1 MIRRVGFIPNIV
13 FLFGLKSLSQMLSMQ
28 LRSEGSSIRF
38 VAISLLIFTAASF
51 IGYWYWSPYY
61 AADQIKNAIES
72 GDTAR
77 MSKFIDFPKV
87 RLNIQRQIN
96 NQIDLKLRE
105 FQSQPVTTKNQIDLY
120 SFQLVDRLVRDLVTE
135 EGIAALIS
143 GKNKLTRNSSL
154 NPNDGFKNV
163 HLRAKVADKGMLGVD
178 VEKKYGDSVNR
189 FYVTLSGKNRPDD
202 KVLITL
208 SREGFFFWRV
218 TNVLLPFG
226 T

>member
-1 MIRRVGFIPNIV
+1 
-13 FLFGLKSLSQMLSMQ
+13 MQ

-143 GKNKLTRNSSL
+143 GKNKLTRDSSL

-163 HLRAKVADKGMLGVD
+163 HLQAKVADKGMLGVD

-208 SREGFFFWRV
+208 SREGFFFWGV

>member
-1 MIRRVGFIPNIV
+1 
-13 FLFGLKSLSQMLSMQ
+13 MQ

-163 HLRAKVADKGMLGVD
+163 HLQAKVADKGMLGVD

-189 FYVTLSGKNRPDD
+189 FYVTLIWNNSPYDN
-202 KVLITL
+202 VLITL

>member
-1 MIRRVGFIPNIV
+1 
-13 FLFGLKSLSQMLSMQ
+13 MQ

-38 VAISLLIFTAASF
+38 VAISLLIFTAASV

-163 HLRAKVADKGMLGVD
+163 HLQAKVADKGMLGVD

-218 TNVLLPFG
+218 TNVLLPFR

>member
-1 MIRRVGFIPNIV
+1 
-13 FLFGLKSLSQMLSMQ
+13 MQ

-105 FQSQPVTTKNQIDLY
+105 FQSQSVTTKNQIDLY

-163 HLRAKVADKGMLGVD
+163 HLQAKVADKGMLGVD

>member
-1 MIRRVGFIPNIV
+1 
-13 FLFGLKSLSQMLSMQ
+13 MQ

-163 HLRAKVADKGMLGVD
+163 HLQAKVADKGMLGVD

-189 FYVTLSGKNRPDD
+189 FCVTLSGKNRPDD

>member
-1 MIRRVGFIPNIV
+1 
-13 FLFGLKSLSQMLSMQ
+13 MQ

-143 GKNKLTRNSSL
+143 GKNKLTRDSSL

-163 HLRAKVADKGMLGVD
+163 HLQAKVADKGMLGVD

-189 FYVTLSGKNRPDD
+189 FYVTLSGKNRLDD

>member
-1 MIRRVGFIPNIV
+1 
-13 FLFGLKSLSQMLSMQ
+13 MQ
-28 LRSEGSSIRF
+28 LRSEGSSVRF

-72 GDTAR
+72 EDTAR
-77 MSKFIDFPKV
+77 MSKFINFPKV

-143 GKNKLTRNSSL
+143 GKNKLTQNSSL

-163 HLRAKVADKGMLGVD
+163 HLQAKVADKGMLGVD

>member
-1 MIRRVGFIPNIV
+1 
-13 FLFGLKSLSQMLSMQ
+13 MQ
-28 LRSEGSSIRF
+28 LRSEGSSVRF

-72 GDTAR
+72 EDTAR

-143 GKNKLTRNSSL
+143 GKNKLTQNSSL

-163 HLRAKVADKGMLGVD
+163 HLQAKVADKGMLGVD

-189 FYVTLSGKNRPDD
+189 FYVTLIGKNRPDD

>member
-1 MIRRVGFIPNIV
+1 
-13 FLFGLKSLSQMLSMQ
+13 MQ

-38 VAISLLIFTAASF
+38 VAISLLIFIAASF

-154 NPNDGFKNV
+154 NPNDGFKNA
-163 HLRAKVADKGMLGVD
+163 HLQAKVADKGMLGVD

>member
-1 MIRRVGFIPNIV
+1 
-13 FLFGLKSLSQMLSMQ
+13 MQ

-120 SFQLVDRLVRDLVTE
+120 SFQLVDRLVRYLVTE

-163 HLRAKVADKGMLGVD
+163 HLQAKVADKGMLGVD

>member
-1 MIRRVGFIPNIV
+1 
-13 FLFGLKSLSQMLSMQ
+13 MQ
-28 LRSEGSSIRF
+28 LRSEGSSVRF

-105 FQSQPVTTKNQIDLY
+105 FQSQPVTTQNQIDLY

-163 HLRAKVADKGMLGVD
+163 HLQAKVADKGMLGVD

>member
-1 MIRRVGFIPNIV
+1 
-13 FLFGLKSLSQMLSMQ
+13 MQ

-120 SFQLVDRLVRDLVTE
+120 SFQLVDRLGRDLVTE

-143 GKNKLTRNSSL
+143 GKNKLTRDSSL

-163 HLRAKVADKGMLGVD
+163 HLQAKVADKGMLGVD

>member
-1 MIRRVGFIPNIV
+1 
-13 FLFGLKSLSQMLSMQ
+13 MQ

-143 GKNKLTRNSSL
+143 GKNKLTRDSSL

-163 HLRAKVADKGMLGVD
+163 HLQAKVADKGMLGVD
-178 VEKKYGDSVNR
+178 VEKKYGGSVNR

>member
-1 MIRRVGFIPNIV
+1 
-13 FLFGLKSLSQMLSMQ
+13 MQ

-61 AADQIKNAIES
+61 AADQIKNGIES

-135 EGIAALIS
+135 EGIVALIS

-163 HLRAKVADKGMLGVD
+163 HLQAKVADKGMLGVD

>member
-1 MIRRVGFIPNIV
+1 
-13 FLFGLKSLSQMLSMQ
+13 MQ

-143 GKNKLTRNSSL
+143 GKNKLTRDSSL

-163 HLRAKVADKGMLGVD
+163 HLQAKVADKGMLGVD

-218 TNVLLPFG
+218 TNVLLPFV

>member
-1 MIRRVGFIPNIV
+1 
-13 FLFGLKSLSQMLSMQ
+13 MQ

-61 AADQIKNAIES
+61 AVDQIKNAIES

-163 HLRAKVADKGMLGVD
+163 
-178 VEKKYGDSVNR
+178 EKKYGDSVNR

-208 SREGFFFWRV
+208 SREVFFFWRV

>member
-1 MIRRVGFIPNIV
+1 
-13 FLFGLKSLSQMLSMQ
+13 MQ

-163 HLRAKVADKGMLGVD
+163 HLQAKVADKGMLGVD

-189 FYVTLSGKNRPDD
+189 FYATLSGKNRPDD

>member
-1 MIRRVGFIPNIV
+1 
-13 FLFGLKSLSQMLSMQ
+13 MQ

-143 GKNKLTRNSSL
+143 GKNKLTRDSSL

-163 HLRAKVADKGMLGVD
+163 HLQAKVADKGMLGVD

-208 SREGFFFWRV
+208 CREGFFFWRV

>member
-1 MIRRVGFIPNIV
+1 
-13 FLFGLKSLSQMLSMQ
+13 MQ

-38 VAISLLIFTAASF
+38 VAISLLIFTAAS
-51 IGYWYWSPYY
+51 WYWSPYY

-163 HLRAKVADKGMLGVD
+163 HLQAKVADKGMLGVD

>member
-1 MIRRVGFIPNIV
+1 
-13 FLFGLKSLSQMLSMQ
+13 MQ

-38 VAISLLIFTAASF
+38 VAISLLIFIAASF

-77 MSKFIDFPKV
+77 MSKYIDFPKV

-154 NPNDGFKNV
+154 NPNDGFKNA
-163 HLRAKVADKGMLGVD
+163 HLQAKVADKGMLGVD

>member
-1 MIRRVGFIPNIV
+1 
-13 FLFGLKSLSQMLSMQ
+13 MQ

-135 EGIAALIS
+135 EGIVALIS

-163 HLRAKVADKGMLGVD
+163 HLQAKVADKGMLGVD

>member
-1 MIRRVGFIPNIV
+1 
-13 FLFGLKSLSQMLSMQ
+13 MQ

-143 GKNKLTRNSSL
+143 GKNKLTRDSSL

-163 HLRAKVADKGMLGVD
+163 HLQAKVADKGMLGVD

-202 KVLITL
+202 RVLITL

>member
-1 MIRRVGFIPNIV
+1 
-13 FLFGLKSLSQMLSMQ
+13 MQ

-143 GKNKLTRNSSL
+143 GKNKLTRDSSL

-163 HLRAKVADKGMLGVD
+163 HLQAKVADKGMLGVD
-178 VEKKYGDSVNR
+178 VEKQYGDSVNR

>member
-1 MIRRVGFIPNIV
+1 
-13 FLFGLKSLSQMLSMQ
+13 MQ

-163 HLRAKVADKGMLGVD
+163 HLQAKVADKGMLGVD

-208 SREGFFFWRV
+208 SKEGFFFWRV

>member
-1 MIRRVGFIPNIV
+1 
-13 FLFGLKSLSQMLSMQ
+13 MQ

-120 SFQLVDRLVRDLVTE
+120 SFQLVDRLVQDLVTE

-163 HLRAKVADKGMLGVD
+163 HLQAKVADKGMLGVD

>member
-1 MIRRVGFIPNIV
+1 
-13 FLFGLKSLSQMLSMQ
+13 MQ

-51 IGYWYWSPYY
+51 IGYWCWSPYY

-163 HLRAKVADKGMLGVD
+163 HLQAKVADKGMLGVD

>member
-1 MIRRVGFIPNIV
+1 
-13 FLFGLKSLSQMLSMQ
+13 MQ

-72 GDTAR
+72 GDTAK

-143 GKNKLTRNSSL
+143 GKNKLTRDSSL

-163 HLRAKVADKGMLGVD
+163 HLQAKVADKGMLGVD

>member
-1 MIRRVGFIPNIV
+1 
-13 FLFGLKSLSQMLSMQ
+13 MLSMQ

-143 GKNKLTRNSSL
+143 GKNKLTRDSSL

-163 HLRAKVADKGMLGVD
+163 HLQAKVADKGMLGVD

>member
-1 MIRRVGFIPNIV
+1 
-13 FLFGLKSLSQMLSMQ
+13 MQ

-163 HLRAKVADKGMLGVD
+163 HLQAKVADKGMLGVD
-178 VEKKYGDSVNR
+178 VEKKYGDSGNR

>member
-1 MIRRVGFIPNIV
+1 
-13 FLFGLKSLSQMLSMQ
+13 MLSMQ

-163 HLRAKVADKGMLGVD
+163 HLQAKVADKGMLGVD

>member
-1 MIRRVGFIPNIV
+1 
-13 FLFGLKSLSQMLSMQ
+13 MQ

-87 RLNIQRQIN
+87 RLNVQRQIN

-163 HLRAKVADKGMLGVD
+163 HLQAKVADKGMLGVD

>member
-1 MIRRVGFIPNIV
+1 
-13 FLFGLKSLSQMLSMQ
+13 MQ

-163 HLRAKVADKGMLGVD
+163 HLQAKVADKGMLGVD

-202 KVLITL
+202 KVLIPL

>member
-1 MIRRVGFIPNIV
+1 
-13 FLFGLKSLSQMLSMQ
+13 MQ

-87 RLNIQRQIN
+87 RLNIQRQIS

-163 HLRAKVADKGMLGVD
+163 HLQAKVADKGMLGVD

>member
-1 MIRRVGFIPNIV
+1 
-13 FLFGLKSLSQMLSMQ
+13 MQ

-143 GKNKLTRNSSL
+143 GQNKLTRNSSL

-163 HLRAKVADKGMLGVD
+163 HLQAKVADKGMLGVD

>member
-1 MIRRVGFIPNIV
+1 
-13 FLFGLKSLSQMLSMQ
+13 MQ

-105 FQSQPVTTKNQIDLY
+105 FQSQPVATKNQIDLY

-163 HLRAKVADKGMLGVD
+163 HLQAKVADKGMLGVD